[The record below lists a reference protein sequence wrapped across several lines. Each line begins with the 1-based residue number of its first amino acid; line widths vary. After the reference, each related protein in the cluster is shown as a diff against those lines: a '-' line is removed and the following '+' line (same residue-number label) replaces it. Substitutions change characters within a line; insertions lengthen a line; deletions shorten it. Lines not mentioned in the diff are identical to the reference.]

1 MSRAF
6 GPLHVVEDPRLGAY
20 APAAWAAA
28 IAELIVA
35 RGPVAVIAGGSDR
48 GNEVL
53 AHVAARTGRPMAA
66 NVVDVTVAATQG
78 GPWRLTRQRWA
89 GSLLEDAELHADV
102 QLLTVAPHV
111 VAVDESGG
119 ILRRARRRLRSPASI
134 PPSTIATSGTGHRA
148 RSPERPGPSRSPTR
162 RSSSAAG
169 VGSAARRGSAILE
182 ELAGL
187 LGGAVGG
194 SRVVTS
200 AGWRPHS
207 DQVGQTGLRIAP
219 DLYIA
224 CGISGAIQH
233 IVGCKAAKRI
243 LAINTDP
250 DSPIMG
256 VADYAVI
263 GDLHQV
269 VPAITAEI
277 QRRAVAAADRRRRP
291 RLDPSIPAACGCLR
305 PRARPKPGSRGR
317 NCGAYQKDAR
327 PTLLSGRPP
336 TPGAGVRLPSCPM
349 ANAPIACVP
358 ALRTNR

>member
-1 MSRAF
+1 MSGILVFVEHAGGEADRLSREALTLGRSLASATGGDVEAVLF
-6 GPLHVVEDPRLGAY
+6 GPGSETVAGALGSFGAKSAHVVTDDNLAAY

-28 IAELIVA
+28 IAELIDT
-35 RGPVAVIAGGSDR
+35 RTPKAVLAGGSDR

-53 AHVAARTGRPMAA
+53 AHLAARTGRPMAA
-66 NVVDVTVAATQG
+66 NIVTVTPG
-78 GPWRLTRQRWA
+78 SPWRLTRQRWA
-89 GSLLEDAELHADV
+89 GSLLEDASLDADV
-102 QLLTVAPHV
+102 HLLTVAPHV
-111 VAVDESGG
+111 VPVSDAEGASG
-119 ILRRARRRLRSPASI
+119 A
-134 PPSTIATSGTGHRA
+134 
-148 RSPERPGPSRSPTR
+148 
-162 RSSSAAG
+162 SSAPTVSSFQPTVRERDLVARVTGREAPETGSISLTDARVVIGGGRG
-169 VGSAARRGSAILE
+169 VGSTEAFGILE

-207 DQVGQTGLRIAP
+207 DQIGQTGLRIAP
-219 DLYIA
+219 DLYVA

-277 QRRAVAAADRRRRP
+277 RRRASA
-291 RLDPSIPAACGCLR
+291 
-305 PRARPKPGSRGR
+305 
-317 NCGAYQKDAR
+317 
-327 PTLLSGRPP
+327 
-336 TPGAGVRLPSCPM
+336 
-349 ANAPIACVP
+349 
-358 ALRTNR
+358 